1 MVNHYVQ
8 SMLGDREQVLHV
20 AHQHWFVFF
29 RSIVFELIFA
39 AAIIA
44 AVVIIHSLVLFS
56 PFTWLGFILLL
67 VPGIG
72 LVQDYLNWNNR
83 EYIITNRRVMQIAG
97 VLNKNV
103 TDSSLEKV
111 NDVKLSQSMLGR
123 MFNFGDIEILTAS
136 ELGVNQFHQIGN
148 PIQFKTAMLN
158 AKENL
163 GLDHDHITPRTTSQN
178 SDDVPTLLEELD
190 HLRQKGIISEEEF
203 QTKKAA
209 LLSKI

>member
-29 RSIVFELIFA
+29 RSIVFELVFA
-39 AAIIA
+39 AAIIT
-44 AVVIIHSLVLFS
+44 AVVILQSLVLIS
-56 PFTWLGFILLL
+56 PYTWLGLILLII
-67 VPGIG
+67 PGIG
-72 LVQDYLNWNNR
+72 LVQDYLNWSNK

-136 ELGVNQFHQIGN
+136 ELGINQFRQIGN

-163 GLDHDHITPRTTSQN
+163 ELDHDQISPRSTQHN
-178 SDDVPTLLEELD
+178 SDDIPSLLVELD
-190 HLRQKGIISEEEF
+190 HLRQKGVISEEEF
-203 QTKKAA
+203 QAKKTA

>member
-8 SMLGDREQVLHV
+8 SMLGDREQVIHV

-29 RSIVFELIFA
+29 RSIVFELVFA

-44 AVVIIHSLVLFS
+44 AVVIIQSLVLIS
-56 PFTWLGFILLL
+56 PFTWLGLILLL
-67 VPGIG
+67 IPGTG
-72 LVQDYLNWNNR
+72 LLQDYLNWANK

-123 MFNFGDIEILTAS
+123 VFNYGDIEILTAS
-136 ELGVNQFHQIGN
+136 ELGVNQFHRIGN

-163 GLDHDHITPRTTSQN
+163 GLDHDQAPLRSTPQS
-178 SDDVPTLLEELD
+178 SDDVPSLLEELD
-190 HLRQKGIISEEEF
+190 HLRQKGVISEEEF
-203 QTKKAA
+203 QVKKSA